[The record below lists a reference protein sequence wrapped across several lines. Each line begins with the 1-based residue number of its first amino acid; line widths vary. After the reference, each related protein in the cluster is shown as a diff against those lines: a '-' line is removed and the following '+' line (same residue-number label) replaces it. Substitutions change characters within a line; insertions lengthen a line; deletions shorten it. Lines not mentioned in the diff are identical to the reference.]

1 MPGIHLDKSSVFTA
15 YVYIFSLLRGW
26 AARYPL
32 ISQSIRLS
40 VRAKVGVTTKRE
52 EEEEEEE
59 ARRSEESMFMDSTA
73 CKRSTPQSGGVSQ
86 VQL

>member
-1 MPGIHLDKSSVFTA
+1 MPGIHLDKSSVFTV

-26 AARYPL
+26 AACYPL

-52 EEEEEEE
+52 EEEEE
-59 ARRSEESMFMDSTA
+59 ARRGEEGMFIDSTA

>member
-1 MPGIHLDKSSVFTA
+1 MPGIRLDKSSVFTA
-15 YVYIFSLLRGW
+15 YVYIFSRLRGW

-52 EEEEEEE
+52 EEEE
-59 ARRSEESMFMDSTA
+59 ARRGEESMFMDSAA

>member
-1 MPGIHLDKSSVFTA
+1 MPGIHLDKSSVFTV
-15 YVYIFSLLRGW
+15 YVYIFPLLRGW

-40 VRAKVGVTTKRE
+40 VRAKVGVTTGR
-52 EEEEEEE
+52 EEEEE
-59 ARRSEESMFMDSTA
+59 ARCGEESMFMDSA
-73 CKRSTPQSGGVSQ
+73 ECKRSTPQSGGVSQ

>member
-1 MPGIHLDKSSVFTA
+1 MPGIHLDESLYLLCVC
-15 YVYIFSLLRGW
+15 VYIFSPLRSW

-40 VRAKVGVTTKRE
+40 VRSKVGVTTGR
-52 EEEEEEE
+52 EEEEEE
-59 ARRSEESMFMDSTA
+59 ARRGEESMFMDSAA